1 MKTLSVIMLLFLSL
15 TPSIFAKD
23 YDVKAKVI
31 AIEVNLSNSVFN
43 KYQIRN
49 DDFEQTIYVRRDAT
63 VANRMLLNAI
73 DSQKELYFQISTG
86 KVSYEYNGNKVRDYS
101 TPELRQVS
109 NLPLGSLP

>member
-1 MKTLSVIMLLFLSL
+1 MKTLSVLMLLFVCLN
-15 TPSIFAKD
+15 PSIFAKD

-63 VANRMLLNAI
+63 VANRLLLDAI
-73 DSQKELYFQISTG
+73 DSKKELYFQISTG
-86 KVSYEYNGNKVRDYS
+86 KVSYEYNGNKMGDYS

-109 NLPLGSLP
+109 NLPIGSLP